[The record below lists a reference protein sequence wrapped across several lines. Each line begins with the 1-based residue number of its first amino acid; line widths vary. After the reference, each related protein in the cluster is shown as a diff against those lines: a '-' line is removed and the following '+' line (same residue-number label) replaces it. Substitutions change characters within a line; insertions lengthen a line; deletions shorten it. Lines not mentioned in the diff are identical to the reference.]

1 MKTSPDDSLAG
12 RTKQLHGVTFTSPVI
27 LFLFKRAAEL
37 HVVEETRFKHHD
49 HHNSRINH
57 SQNKNDSL

>member
-27 LFLFKRAAEL
+27 LFLFKRAAKL
-37 HVVEETRFKHHD
+37 HVGEETRFKHQDCHS
-49 HHNSRINH
+49 SRINH
-57 SQNKNDSL
+57 SQNKYDSL

>member
-27 LFLFKRAAEL
+27 LFLLNEQRSFMLERKR
-37 HVVEETRFKHHD
+37 
-49 HHNSRINH
+49 
-57 SQNKNDSL
+57 DSNCSGSSEPFTE